1 MGEGGW
7 GKEDVDDNDD
17 DAPFTD
23 GKTGGLRNKMV
34 NLQSYSRLVKEE
46 VKDQT
51 WVCLRSKC
59 VVSHFEIIWPPAP
72 NAGDGYKERMR
83 AWGFEILPWGGLA
96 APEREL
102 EHWAESQN

>member
-1 MGEGGW
+1 
-7 GKEDVDDNDD
+7 
-17 DAPFTD
+17 
-23 GKTGGLRNKMV
+23 MV

-83 AWGFEILPWGGLA
+83 A
-96 APEREL
+96 
-102 EHWAESQN
+102 